1 MISYQRTSSRL
12 LALVLLASL
21 SSSARAQQQCHNA
34 SVNPTATSFTTTIRV
49 PKFTPGAGDVLTGVT
64 VQMSGRA
71 DGGLYMENHNNSPR
85 TVTSHFAATFNIRR
99 PDNSVIV
106 TSSVDHAFTD
116 TLAAY
121 DGTQNYAGPSG
132 TKHEGLSES
141 FAALH
146 TSPAPV
152 SDLALF
158 TGSGSITLTV
168 EAIDTS
174 SFTPN
179 SNITT
184 DVKQDADLKI
194 QVCYTYSK
202 DCNNNG
208 TADSVDIQNG
218 APDANIDG
226 IPDECQAST
235 KTYCEGDG
243 PANGGA
249 ACPCGNNSPAGTTR
263 GCINGTGV
271 GGSLTA
277 TGDASVS
284 NDTLHLTASHLPNGS
299 GYFFQGTAMDTN
311 GNGTPFG
318 NGLRCVAGNVIRIR
332 KIPTGTN
339 GGTLPGVGQPPIH
352 IIVGV
357 SAGDTRFYQ
366 VWYRDGQGPCGNPFN
381 TTNAVAVVWGL

>member
-1 MISYQRTSSRL
+1 MISNQRTSPRF
-12 LALVLLASL
+12 LALAALACL
-21 SSSARAQQQCHNA
+21 SASATAQQQCQNA
-34 SVNPTATSFTTTIRV
+34 RINPTATSFTTTIQV
-49 PKFTPGAGDVLTGVT
+49 PKFNPSSGDVLTGVS
-64 VQMSGRA
+64 VQMTGRA
-71 DGGLYMENHNNSPR
+71 DGGVYMENHNTSPR

-106 TSSVDHAFTD
+106 TASIDHAFTD

-121 DGTQNYAGPSG
+121 DGNQNYAGPSG
-132 TKHEGLSES
+132 KKHEGLSES

-158 TGSGSITLTV
+158 TGTGNITLTV
-168 EAIDTS
+168 EALDTS

-179 SNITT
+179 ANITT

-202 DCNNNG
+202 DCNHNG
-208 TADSVDIQNG
+208 TADNIDIQNG
-218 APDANIDG
+218 APDANNDG
-226 IPDECQAST
+226 VPDECQST
-235 KTYCEGDG
+235 TKAYCEGDG
-243 PANGGA
+243 PTNGGP
-249 ACPCGNNSPAGTTR
+249 ACPCGNNSPVGTTR
-263 GCINGTGV
+263 GCINGTGQ
-271 GGSLTA
+271 GGVLSA
-277 TGDASVS
+277 TGNASIL
-284 NDTLHLTASHLPNGS
+284 NDTLHLTASSLPNGS
-299 GYFFQGTAMDTN
+299 GYFFQGTAMEAN

-332 KIPTGTN
+332 KIPAGTN
-339 GGTLPGVGQPPIH
+339 GGTLPAVGQPPIS
-352 IIVGV
+352 VLLGL

-366 VWYRDGQGPCGNPFN
+366 VWYRDAHGPCGNPFN